1 MSNENL
7 RQQIYGNLS
16 TRETEELLDIW
27 LTNNRGEWSDEAF
40 EVIERLL
47 KERGAELPQQGEPV
61 YEVEEETTK
70 GTSDE
75 NGLEEWE
82 AKILDDENQPEFYD
96 TVEVITLKNYIEKAA
111 TAVIAVYALQSIST
125 FPWVSQLVS
134 SFFRDRQPFMPLV
147 YLIAFV
153 YVILGAAVSIA
164 IVYFPLKALAHIL
177 RILMEMEFKSRKG
190 V

>member
-1 MSNENL
+1 
-7 RQQIYGNLS
+7 
-16 TRETEELLDIW
+16 
-27 LTNNRGEWSDEAF
+27 SDDAF
-40 EVIERLL
+40 EVIRSIL
-47 KERGAELPQQGEPV
+47 KERSMEIPQQSEPV
-61 YEVEEETTK
+61 YEVEKETTK
-70 GTSDE
+70 EISDE
-75 NGLEEWE
+75 DGLEEWE

-111 TAVIAVYALQSIST
+111 TAVIAVYTLQSIST

-147 YLIAFV
+147 YIIAFV
-153 YVILGAAVSIA
+153 YVTLGAAVSIA

-190 V
+190 A